1 MTAAFATEAST
12 ALADSRVHAAFAKSI
27 RTFLAAGRAALRA
40 QYVKQPQVDR
50 NLRAHSALVDEA
62 IARIATHM
70 RLPTTIAIAATGGYG
85 RSFLFPASDVDLI
98 VLLPAWPLPDSLT
111 ALIEGFVSLLW
122 DAGLEPGIAVRTVA
136 ESLDEAKKDVTVDT
150 ALLETRAVWGD
161 RGLVDELLAALT
173 RARIVAEFVDAKIAE
188 RKRRHARHNDVALNL
203 EPNIKESPGGL
214 RDLQTVMWIA
224 RAANLGNDWDDLA
237 KRGLITHEEAAF
249 IARHRRVLVDLRIR
263 LHYLAGRR
271 EDRLVFDH
279 QHTLA
284 TELKLTA
291 SQHRS
296 PAEVLMQRYYLSAK
310 VVWQM
315 CEILIP
321 ALRECIS
328 GKAPS
333 LRRIDDE
340 FELVGGNIAAH
351 DVTLFE
357 RDTNAIFRAFRA
369 LQQVPEAEFFAP
381 DTLRAIWRAAPA
393 INPAVRRDPI
403 ANQLFL
409 EILQGSKVTFT
420 LRRMS
425 RFGVLGR
432 FIPAFGRIVGQ
443 MQHDLF
449 HVYTVDE
456 HILMV
461 LRNMRRLILP
471 KFSQEFPFC
480 HELAKDFERP
490 EVLHLA
496 ALFHDIAKGRGGDH
510 SALGKADAR
519 RFCKRLNLSR
529 ADTDLV
535 AWLVET
541 HLQMSATAQK
551 QDLSDIDV
559 LAAFAGKVRTERRLV
574 ALYLLTVA
582 DIRGTS
588 PHVWNAWKG
597 KLLEQLFRATQKL
610 LRGETVDNATWITNK
625 KAETLMLRGVLA
637 DSPPPFWRDMGA
649 DYFQRFEAWELAQH
663 ATMQEGAAPTEIR
676 VLDAEAAIG
685 GDLADDA
692 LAVVLIT
699 PDQPGLF
706 ARVTRYFDDLSFDI
720 AAARIFTANGRVF
733 DTFHVIPKHGI
744 REDHTAL
751 MQKMSSELEKLL
763 SGSRAAAARTRGRIT
778 RQVKHFPI
786 PALVR
791 VRALPGTPFHELSVT
806 CADRPGLLSLIAAV
820 LVEHDIS
827 LHDARIAT
835 LGHRAEDTFVIENTK
850 LAEPAFAAQFCALLE
865 NEIQPKA

>member
-1 MTAAFATEAST
+1 MN
-12 ALADSRVHAAFAKSI
+12 AAFAKSI
-27 RTFLAAGRAALRA
+27 REFLAAGRATLRA
-40 QYVKQPQVDR
+40 QYAKHPQVDR

-62 IARIATHM
+62 ITRIATYM
-70 RLPTTIAIAATGGYG
+70 RLPATFAIAATGGYG
-85 RSFLFPASDVDLI
+85 RNYLFPASDVDLI
-98 VLLPAWPLPDSLT
+98 VLLPT
-111 ALIEGFVSLLW
+111 AANAAETTAIEAFVSLLW

-136 ESLDEAKKDVTVDT
+136 ESLEEAKKDVTVDT
-150 ALLETRAVWGD
+150 ALLETRTVWGNQT
-161 RGLVDELLAALT
+161 LVHELVQALAE
-173 RARIVAEFVDAKIAE
+173 ARELMTFFDAKIAE
-188 RKRRHARHNDVALNL
+188 HQRRHARHNDVALNL

-214 RDLQTVMWIA
+214 RDLQTVMWLA
-224 RAANLGNDWDDLA
+224 RAGNLGADWVDLA
-237 KRGLITHEEAAF
+237 SRGLITHAEAAF

-284 TELKLTA
+284 TELKLVG
-291 SQHRS
+291 SHHRS

-310 VVWQM
+310 AVWQM

-321 ALRECIS
+321 TLRECIS
-328 GKAPS
+328 GKAPT
-333 LRRIDDE
+333 LKRIDGE
-340 FELVGGNIAAH
+340 FDLVGGNIAAH
-351 DVTLFE
+351 DIAIFS

-369 LQQVPEAEFFAP
+369 LQRVPEAEFFAP
-381 DTLRAIWRAAPA
+381 DTLRALWRAAPS
-393 INPAVRRDPI
+393 INSAVRRDPV

-409 EILQGSKVTFT
+409 EILQGEKVTFT

-461 LRNMRRLILP
+461 LRNMRRLVLP
-471 KFSQEFPFC
+471 KFAHEFPFC
-480 HELAKDFERP
+480 HQLAKDFERP
-490 EVLHLA
+490 EVLYLA
-496 ALFHDIAKGRGGDH
+496 TLFHDIAKGRGGDH
-510 SALGKADAR
+510 SALGKVDAR

-529 ADTDLV
+529 VDTDLV

-588 PHVWNAWKG
+588 PHVWNTWKG

-610 LRGETVDNATWITNK
+610 LRGESVDNATWIANK
-625 KAETLMLRGVLA
+625 KAEALVLCGFPA
-637 DSPPPFWRDMGA
+637 GYAPAHWQQAGR
-649 DYFQRFEAWELAQH
+649 DYFQRFDAWELAQH
-663 ATMQEGAAPTEIR
+663 ATMLQPFENIPTVPLVQATSTDAGDAANLPDEGLT
-676 VLDAEAAIG
+676 
-685 GDLADDA
+685 
-692 LAVVLIT
+692 VVVIT

-706 ARVTRYFDDLSFDI
+706 ARITGYFEHLSFDI
-720 AAARIFTANGRVF
+720 AAARIFTTADGTAF
-733 DTFHVIPKHGI
+733 DTFHVLPKRGI
-744 REDHTAL
+744 AIRDDRLARKISAELAHTLQSPLATPPR
-751 MQKMSSELEKLL
+751 SS
-763 SGSRAAAARTRGRIT
+763 GRIA

-786 PALVR
+786 APQVG
-791 VRALPGTPFHELSVT
+791 VRAIVNTGFHELAVT
-806 CADRPGLLSLIAAV
+806 CADRPGLLSLIARV
-820 LVEHDIS
+820 LLEHDIS

-835 LGHRAEDTFVIENTK
+835 LGQRAEDMFVVQSDQLE
-850 LAEPAFAAQFCALLE
+850 EPAFVAAFCTTLE
-865 NEIQPKA
+865 EAIQPK